1 MMKTE
6 KLVAKIQIF
15 EINSPPTPLYSMS
28 SIDFH
33 AMNKPTFL
41 LLPFASLF
49 FSSCGGDK
57 NENYDTVPT
66 PGYAAPNEAP
76 ATAAPTYQ
84 AAAYEDNTAIAAAP
98 VDGSAVTP
106 MPADPGA
113 VAPVIPAATAG
124 VREHYVAPGD
134 SLWKISNTY
143 KVPIESIKAANQM
156 TNDTVVLGKK
166 LIIPAQ

>member
-1 MMKTE
+1 MKKTKDLE
-6 KLVAKIQIF
+6 EKIQIF
-15 EINSPPTPLYSMS
+15 EINSPSTPLYTMS
-28 SIDFH
+28 SIDSH

-57 NENYDTVPT
+57 NENYDTAPT

-84 AAAYEDNTAIAAAP
+84 AAAYEENTAIPATP

-106 MPADPGA
+106 MPTDTGAVIPGA
-113 VAPVIPAATAG
+113 PAATAG
-124 VREHYVAPGD
+124 AREHYVAPGD

>member
-1 MMKTE
+1 
-6 KLVAKIQIF
+6 
-15 EINSPPTPLYSMS
+15 MS
-28 SIDFH
+28 SIDSH

-57 NENYDTVPT
+57 NENYDTAPT

-84 AAAYEDNTAIAAAP
+84 AAAYEENTAIPATP

-106 MPADPGA
+106 MPTDTGAVIPGA
-113 VAPVIPAATAG
+113 PAATAG
-124 VREHYVAPGD
+124 AREHYVAPGD